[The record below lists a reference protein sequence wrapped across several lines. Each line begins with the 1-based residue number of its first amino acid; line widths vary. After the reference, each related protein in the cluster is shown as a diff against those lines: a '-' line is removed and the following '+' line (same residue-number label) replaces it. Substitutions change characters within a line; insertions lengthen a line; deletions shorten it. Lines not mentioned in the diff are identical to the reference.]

1 MFFLLLFGFVFAYIH
16 NDLIV
21 SLSFL
26 SQHKICREEKEKS
39 YTINA
44 DNTTHNIILY
54 VYKWYWMGDLG
65 SAGQWNRKK
74 NGSTGQSETDAER
87 MWAEHVVSY
96 VCVFSVAAWQ
106 CVSAAVAATDIQK
119 HYTAMTVYFHVSRST
134 DSGQWPLVSCS
145 HSLPL
150 RYVRATRSF
159 AKLKPNRMKRTK
171 RTNERARARQW
182 AKLWL
187 WLWLWLWCICP
198 PIHISL
204 SMILL

>member
-1 MFFLLLFGFVFAYIH
+1 MILNGGLG
-16 NDLIV
+16 
-21 SLSFL
+21 
-26 SQHKICREEKEKS
+26 KCRRMKSKEKRQHR
-39 YTINA
+39 A
-44 DNTTHNIILY
+44 
-54 VYKWYWMGDLG
+54 K
-65 SAGQWNRKK
+65 WNRRRE
-74 NGSTGQSETDAER
+74 N
-87 MWAEHVVSY
+87 VSGARRQL
-96 VCVFSVAAWQ
+96 CVFSVAAWH

-159 AKLKPNRMKRTK
+159 GKLKPNRMKRTK

-204 SMILL
+204 STILL